1 MVCYALAVAEAL
13 LLRAYLMYANRR
25 RAGETDGTMG
35 KEAYEDLTD
44 WEIPGMQ
51 YRMCYVFLLAC
62 TIVGASQGA
71 QNYTRLWGEVEVQAR
86 SGARVLDRSRSRER

>member
-13 LLRAYLMYANRR
+13 LLRAYLMYANRK

-51 YRMCYVFLLAC
+51 YRM
-62 TIVGASQGA
+62 
-71 QNYTRLWGEVEVQAR
+71 
-86 SGARVLDRSRSRER
+86 